1 MHDEG
6 RPNWKRIAG
15 VILVVIVLSAA
26 AVLALGT
33 QVGKVLSTVGA
44 SVGEPGSGEVVPPEP
59 NGGQQEPDAGDPGV
73 DPGTADVPPDD
84 AGSGSSAAVNL
95 VSRPD
100 LLIIKT
106 GSLSLQV
113 AAIDPALAGAG
124 EVVTSLGGYAA
135 GSNREGD
142 GDSPS
147 ATVTYRIP
155 AASWDPAF
163 ERLRGLAQK
172 VLGEHSATKDVAG
185 EVVDLGA
192 RITNLRVTE
201 AALQAIMNRAGVIKD
216 VLTVQSELTKVRGE
230 IEELGAQKAHLEEQ
244 AAYSTLEVTFSLKAP
259 DPVAV
264 EKAGFDPESEA
275 SAASATLVGMLQD
288 VAVAGIWF
296 GIVWLP
302 VLVAL
307 GIVVGI
313 AFVVVRRVRGGGPN
327 GGPPIEPAPGA
338 AA

>member
-6 RPNWKRIAG
+6 GPNWTRIAG
-15 VILVVIVLSAA
+15 VILVVIVLGAA

-33 QVGKVLSTVGA
+33 QVDKVLSTVGA

-59 NGGQQEPDAGDPGV
+59 NGEQQEPNAGDPG
-73 DPGTADVPPDD
+73 AAEVPPDD
-84 AGSGSSAAVNL
+84 AGSGPGAAVNV
-95 VSRPD
+95 VSRPE

-113 AAIDPALAGAG
+113 AALDPALAGAG

-135 GSNREGD
+135 GSDREGD

-155 AASWDPAF
+155 AASWDAAF

-172 VLGEHSATKDVAG
+172 VLGEHSATKDVTA

-216 VLTVQSELTKVRGE
+216 VLTVQTELTKVRGE

-275 SAASATLVGMLQD
+275 NAASATLVGMLQD

-307 GIVVGI
+307 GIIAGI
-313 AFVVVRRVRGGGPN
+313 AFVVVRRLRGGGPN
-327 GGPPIEPAPGA
+327 GGPPIEPAPEGVA
-338 AA
+338 